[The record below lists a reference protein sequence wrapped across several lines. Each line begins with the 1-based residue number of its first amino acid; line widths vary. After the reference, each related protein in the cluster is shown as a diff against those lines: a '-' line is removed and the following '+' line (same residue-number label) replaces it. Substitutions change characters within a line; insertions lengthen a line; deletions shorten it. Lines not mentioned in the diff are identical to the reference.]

1 MAPENSVLIMDV
13 GGGVTQYFVQN
24 SIEPPYCRDLPRV
37 WDEAVVS
44 LTLSVLRTRRKLLRR
59 GVVAEDVEL
68 FLAPEVGE
76 LDNQEIDAV
85 VSCIPELKRYFDFI
99 LIDLPAATNP
109 YYYRFLDATD
119 VEVVVIVPE
128 RSFWEVILRTVEV
141 RAPRVIVV
149 MNKYNSKAESHVES
163 WDVVTK
169 FFNKKYPGYRITKI
183 PYDPVLKLVG
193 MHGVEAILTKT
204 KLEEDTAKAL
214 NDLLALLEEEK

>member
-1 MAPENSVLIMDV
+1 MDV

-44 LTLSVLRTRRKLLRR
+44 LTLSVLRTRRRWFRR
-59 GVVAEDVEL
+59 EVVAEDVEL

-141 RAPRVIVV
+141 RAPRVVVV
-149 MNKYNSKAESHVES
+149 MNKFNSKAKSHQES
-163 WDVVTK
+163 WAVVTK
-169 FFNKKYPGYRITKI
+169 FFKEKYPGYRIVQV
-183 PYDPVLKLVG
+183 PYDPTLKLVG
-193 MHGVEAILTKT
+193 VHGIEAVLTKA
-204 KLEEDTAKAL
+204 KLEEDTAQSI
-214 NDLLALLEEEK
+214 NTLLAFLEEEK